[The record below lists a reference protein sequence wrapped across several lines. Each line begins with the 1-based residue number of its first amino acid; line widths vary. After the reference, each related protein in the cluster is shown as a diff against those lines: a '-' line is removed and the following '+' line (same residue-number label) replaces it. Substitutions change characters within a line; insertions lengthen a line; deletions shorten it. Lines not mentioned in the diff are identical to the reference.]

1 MTLINERQWIK
12 NFQKISQQ
20 IKGSILTS
28 AQNKLQTVDSS
39 ILQFESGLCNPR
51 GICKSYA

>member
-39 ILQFESGLCNPR
+39 ILQFESGLRNPR